1 MVEENDMSDEH
12 KLPFYCPITGKQ
24 HRNTNTRLMQ
34 AIHAIIETQHFKVP
48 YIYSFTYKVVEF
60 TKEENTSN
68 VLHNISSVTNYT
80 MEAILNNYY

>member
-48 YIYSFTYKVVEF
+48 YIFLY
-60 TKEENTSN
+60 
-68 VLHNISSVTNYT
+68 I
-80 MEAILNNYY
+80 